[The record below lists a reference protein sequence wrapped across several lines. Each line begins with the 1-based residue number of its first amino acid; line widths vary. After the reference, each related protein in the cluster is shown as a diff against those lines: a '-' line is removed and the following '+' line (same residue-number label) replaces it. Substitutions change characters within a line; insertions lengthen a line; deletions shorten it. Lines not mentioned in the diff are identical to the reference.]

1 MHVTGCAG
9 QGAVIHAGEGR
20 PEHDRRE
27 DVGAEDDGGG
37 YQGRGDEQ
45 LSEDVMM

>member
-1 MHVTGCAG
+1 MHVADCAS

-27 DVGAEDDGGG
+27 DIGAEDDGGG
-37 YQGRGDEQ
+37 YQGRADEQ
-45 LSEDVMM
+45 LSS